1 MTPDLDVIGFADDL
15 IRLEIVVWDRI
26 DARLRD
32 GHDVSLA
39 FFEVLRAVAAGAPEG
54 VRVGEVAAALG
65 ITVGGT
71 SKLVDRIVAAG
82 LVARRADP
90 GDRRASRIA
99 LTAAGRRVL
108 DAASVTYRAEVA
120 RLLDPVLD
128 PSEQRRMHGFV
139 ARLLTAAGHEENP

>member
-1 MTPDLDVIGFADDL
+1 MTRDLDAIGFADDL
-15 IRLEIVVWDRI
+15 IRLEIIVWDRI
-26 DARLRD
+26 DARLRE
-32 GHDVSLA
+32 GHEVSLA
-39 FFEVLRAVAAGAPEG
+39 FFEVLRAVSAGAPEG

-71 SKLVDRIVAAG
+71 SKLVDRIVAAK

-90 GDRRASRIA
+90 DDRRASRLA

-108 DAASVTYRAEVA
+108 DAASGTYREEVA

-128 PSEQRRMHGFV
+128 PAEQRRMHGFIT
-139 ARLLTAAGHEENP
+139 RLLTAIDHEENP